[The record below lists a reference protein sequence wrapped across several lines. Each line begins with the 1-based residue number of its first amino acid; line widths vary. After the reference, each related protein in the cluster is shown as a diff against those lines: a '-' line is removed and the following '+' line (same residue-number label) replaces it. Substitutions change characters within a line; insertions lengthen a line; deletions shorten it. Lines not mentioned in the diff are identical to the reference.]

1 MLYLRHKLE
10 RIDKCVIAT
19 HYWCVTRETS
29 LVILLSVAIM
39 LGEIEIR
46 IMLLSNGDLFALIIA
61 LVLGNTAL
69 ILAFRRVYVLEQ
81 RVKRLGGR

>member
-1 MLYLRHKLE
+1 
-10 RIDKCVIAT
+10 
-19 HYWCVTRETS
+19 
-29 LVILLSVAIM
+29 
-39 LGEIEIR
+39 
-46 IMLLSNGDLFALIIA
+46 MLLSNGDLFALMIA